1 MLALEAVCVDTEK
14 DLDAVACPFG
24 DLGCGYPAVEPGG
37 KACVAQIVG
46 SAGER
51 GLVLL
56 VRQRHL
62 ACPVLCSPIGDG
74 GQRATLHA
82 PEKRVGRGAA
92 ELGEVVAEQRGEG
105 WRAGNRP
112 AFTLGPVLQAAVV
125 TISTVVSPLSPG
137 VWPGRSNVEFCPCII
152 GLRRLPG
159 IVVACEGGKF
169 DVLAAEADGFL
180 GPQAAVVEDSEEGN
194 QPGAAGWLRPD
205 CSAPRTQ
212 ARVLAWF

>member
-1 MLALEAVCVDTEK
+1 MLALEAVRVHAEK

-24 DLGCGYPAVEPGG
+24 DLGWGYPAVEPGG

-62 ACPVLCSPIGDG
+62 ARSVPCPPVGDG

-82 PEKRVGRGAA
+82 PEERVGRGATV
-92 ELGEVVAEQRGEG
+92 LGEVVAEQRGEG
-105 WRAGNRP
+105 WREGNYP
-112 AFTLGPVLQAAVV
+112 AFALGPVLQAAAV

-137 VWPGRSNVEFCPCII
+137 V
-152 GLRRLPG
+152 
-159 IVVACEGGKF
+159 
-169 DVLAAEADGFL
+169 
-180 GPQAAVVEDSEEGN
+180 
-194 QPGAAGWLRPD
+194 
-205 CSAPRTQ
+205 AP
-212 ARVLAWF
+212 